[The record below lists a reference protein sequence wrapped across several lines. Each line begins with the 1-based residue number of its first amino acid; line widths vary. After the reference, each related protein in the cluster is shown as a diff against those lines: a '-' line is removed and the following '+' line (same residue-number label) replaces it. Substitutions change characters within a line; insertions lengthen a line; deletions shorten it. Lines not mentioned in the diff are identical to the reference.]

1 MFIVSINHV
10 KISTLPHIDVTDQN
24 KNSQFLGG
32 NWKVDS
38 KGALILKGPRSH
50 NILLKK
56 SEMGDLLCQLASLF
70 KMKAIVIKNCSM
82 DTGINRAVV

>member
-1 MFIVSINHV
+1 MLQIKT
-10 KISTLPHIDVTDQN
+10 KIPS
-24 KNSQFLGG
+24 FLGATG
-32 NWKVDS
+32 QVDS